1 MANIMSQVKL
11 KNHTSRDGFDLSRKN
26 AFTAK
31 IGELLPVAC
40 IECIPGDSVEG
51 KIQHFTRTMPINT
64 AAYTRVREY
73 YDWFFVPTNLLWN
86 KFNTFVTQMVDNN
99 QHATS
104 IISSQ
109 VLTNEH
115 PYFTTFQLAQ
125 GLFKRKIA
133 GDGNSL
139 DPLAGVNIFGYKRWE
154 LQAKLLNY
162 LGYGDFSAIKDLP
175 STNQNPSMATLFR
188 DNLKLNPFPLL
199 AYQKIYQDY
208 YRNSQW
214 ENANASA
221 FNIDYISGAANS
233 LNIPLSQVDSAI
245 QENMLDLRYC
255 NWNKDLFMGLL
266 PNAQYGAASIIDT
279 GSGNASVA
287 LNFGDTSNFTSLLR
301 VGRANQT
308 YNSGETIQ
316 VASSSSSVPGFY
328 ETKTSGVTAA
338 LYQGF
343 SASEVSSLRNALGL
357 SSTNSSVDIST
368 SFSILALRQA
378 EALQKWK
385 EITQSQQQDYK
396 NQIEAHFGVSPSEA
410 LSERC
415 QFIDG
420 TVSNLDI
427 SEVTNTNLVDN
438 AAAEIAGKGVGV
450 GQGSFKFKTK
460 VHGYL
465 MCIYHA
471 VPLLDYASDGV
482 KRTNLKTMVTDY
494 AIPEFDQTGMVQ
506 VSTNELTNSADTNGF
521 TADLLGYA
529 PRYYDYKQAID
540 EVHGAFID
548 GGLGSWVAPID
559 KNYIDQYLASRLAE
573 SGSIT
578 YQWFKVNPAVL
589 NPIFAQDVDSSTSTD
604 QLLVNASF
612 DIKAVRNLDRNG
624 LPY

>member
-11 KNHTSRDGFDLSRKN
+11 KNHVSRDGFDLSRKN

-40 IECIPGDSVEG
+40 IECIAGDSFSGE
-51 KIQHFTRTMPINT
+51 IQHFTRTMPVNT

-86 KFNTFVTQMVDNN
+86 KFNSFVTQMIHNN

-115 PYFTTFQLAQ
+115 PYFTTSQLATNIYST
-125 GLFKRKIA
+125 KRA
-133 GDGNSL
+133 YES
-139 DPLAGVNIFGYKRWE
+139 DPDRTLSGKNIFGFPRWE
-154 LQAKLLNY
+154 LRAKLLNY
-162 LGYGDFSAIKDLP
+162 LGYGDFTVFKNETSSILP
-175 STNQNPSMATLFR
+175 FDNYYR

-199 AYQKIYQDY
+199 AYQKIYQDF

-214 ENANASA
+214 ENASA
-221 FNIDYISGAANS
+221 PSYNIDYISGAAES
-233 LNIPLSQVDSAI
+233 LNIPLLNVDAVNA
-245 QENMLDLRYC
+245 ETMLDLRYC

-266 PNAQYGAASIIDT
+266 PNSQYGPASIIA
-279 GSGNASVA
+279 GP
-287 LNFGDTSNFTSLLR
+287 NFTDLHINNGLGASGTLSVNGDGYLA
-301 VGRANQT
+301 VGDGSNWN
-308 YNSGETIQ
+308 YNWNI
-316 VASSSSSVPGFY
+316 V
-328 ETKTSGVTAA
+328 
-338 LYQGF
+338 
-343 SASEVSSLRNALGL
+343 
-357 SSTNSSVDIST
+357 NSSFGELST
-368 SFSILALRQA
+368 SFSILSLRQA
-378 EALQKWK
+378 EALQKWQ

-396 NQIEAHFGVSPSEA
+396 NQIEAHFGVSPSDA
-410 LSERC
+410 YSERC
-415 QFIDG
+415 KFIDG
-420 TVSNLDI
+420 SVSTLDI
-427 SEVTNTNLVDN
+427 SEVTNTNLTDN

-450 GQGSFKFKTK
+450 GNGRFKFKTD

-482 KRTNLKTMVTDY
+482 KRTNLKTFVTDY

-506 VSTNELTNSADTNGF
+506 VSTNELTNSADTNSF

-529 PRYYDYKQAID
+529 PRYYDYKQAVD

-548 GGLGSWVAPID
+548 GGLGAWVAPVD
-559 KNYIDQYLASRLAE
+559 KTYIEKYLNSRSTTSDSL
-573 SGSIT
+573 S

-589 NPIFAQDVDSSTSTD
+589 NPIFAQDVDSSSSTD
-604 QLLVNASF
+604 QLLINANF